1 MNSVAKPLHK
11 PNVTTILV
19 ENSNLSQLF
28 RIFVLYM
35 YLFLFKGISL
45 DQRDTLNISTL
56 SGMENTQGSLK
67 EARTMIVN
75 QR

>member
-1 MNSVAKPLHK
+1 MNSVAIALLNP
-11 PNVTTILV
+11 I
-19 ENSNLSQLF
+19 QLF
-28 RIFVLYM
+28 SLKIQIYLNYFVYLFYM
-35 YLFLFKGISL
+35 YVFLSKGISL
-45 DQRDTLNISTL
+45 DQRDTLNISTH